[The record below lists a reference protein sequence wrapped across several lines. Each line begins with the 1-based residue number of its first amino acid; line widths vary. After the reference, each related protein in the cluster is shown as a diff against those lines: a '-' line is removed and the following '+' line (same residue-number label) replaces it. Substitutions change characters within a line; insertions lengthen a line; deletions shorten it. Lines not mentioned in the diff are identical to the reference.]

1 MLILLL
7 VSTPAKTFP
16 MWAIISLLTNGL
28 LLLTVI
34 LLLQRQQGWTAFLG
48 ATRINPNT
56 EIETIT
62 PQLGPRQQLN
72 YQQWLGILDREAKVV
87 VQKRPQNLTIL
98 AGDSLSLWFP
108 GELLPANKHWLN
120 QGVSGESSAGLLKRL
135 KLFDKTQ
142 PKTIFVM
149 IGINDLIRGVKE
161 KTILENQR
169 QIMGYLRKTHPQAKI
184 VIQSILPHGGKDAT
198 WEGKEKLLRL
208 PNSRIRKLNQQL
220 QAIATKERVKYLDLY
235 SLFANK
241 QGNLRLEL
249 TTDGL
254 HLSSQGYLV
263 WGSALQLYSQI
274 QL

>member
-1 MLILLL
+1 
-7 VSTPAKTFP
+7 
-16 MWAIISLLTNGL
+16 MWAITSLLTNGL
-28 LLLTVI
+28 LILAVI
-34 LLLQRQQGWTAFLG
+34 LLLWRQQGWTAFLG
-48 ATRINPNT
+48 TTRINPSAET
-56 EIETIT
+56 ETVT
-62 PQLGPRQQLN
+62 PQLGPRHKLN
-72 YQQWLGILDREAKVV
+72 YQQWLSILDKEAKVV

-108 GELLPANKHWLN
+108 GELLPANNHWLN

-149 IGINDLIRGVKE
+149 IGINDLIRGVKGE
-161 KTILENQR
+161 IVLENQR
-169 QIMGYLRKTHPQAKI
+169 QIMRYLRKKHPQAAI
-184 VIQSILPHGGKDAT
+184 VVQSILPHGGKNAT
-198 WEGKEKLLRL
+198 WEGKQKLLGI
-208 PNSRIRKLNQQL
+208 PNSRIRKLNQQM
-220 QAIATKERVKYLDLY
+220 QAIATKEGVEYLDLY

-274 QL
+274 KL